1 MLKKI
6 WQKIKDAITFPFKI
20 RAMLIELYEE
30 EKENEEIC
38 EDTRNI

>member
-1 MLKKI
+1 MLKKL
-6 WQKIKDAITFPFKI
+6 WQKIKDAITFPFSV
-20 RAMLIELYEE
+20 RGMFIELYEE